1 MVKEQKLIQTTDKSV
16 EMGRKISQMLRNRNK
31 LQLIRN
37 KWILR
42 NEQIK
47 MQKIVLN
54 QLAKDNR
61 LKKIFNLDLSLSK
74 AIPDIA

>member
-1 MVKEQKLIQTTDKSV
+1 MVKEQELIQATDKNV
-16 EMGRKISQMLRNRNK
+16 EMGSKVSQMLRNRNK

-47 MQKIVLN
+47 MQRIVLN
-54 QLAKDNR
+54 QLANDNR
-61 LKKIFNLDLSLSK
+61 LKKIFNLVLSLSK
-74 AIPDIA
+74 AIPDTA

>member
-1 MVKEQKLIQTTDKSV
+1 
-16 EMGRKISQMLRNRNK
+16 
-31 LQLIRN
+31 
-37 KWILR
+37 
-42 NEQIK
+42 

-61 LKKIFNLDLSLSK
+61 LKKIFNLVLSLSK